1 MPTSY
6 RASVAG
12 DEKERTY
19 SQTTDTAL
27 RGAGG
32 NSTVGDIL
40 EGKGGEV
47 INLAPDATIAE
58 AAQTMGR
65 LKIGA
70 VLIIENDAVKGILSE
85 RDIVRQLGQEGAAV
99 LERKVSEVMTP
110 DPLSCHPADALL
122 LILQRMTQGRFR
134 HMPVFQD
141 NTLVGLISIKDVVD
155 YRLREL
161 EYDALKMKQMIV
173 G

>member
-6 RASVAG
+6 RGSVVG

-19 SQTTDTAL
+19 SQTTETNL
-27 RGAGG
+27 RAAGG
-32 NSTVGDIL
+32 NTTVGDIL

-47 INLAPDATIAE
+47 LNIGPDATIAE
-58 AAQTMGR
+58 AAEIMGAK
-65 LKIGA
+65 KIGA
-70 VLIIENDAVKGILSE
+70 LLVMQDGAVLGILSE
-85 RDIVRQLGQEGAAV
+85 RDIVRQLGHEAAAV
-99 LERKVSEVMTP
+99 LGRKVSEVMTP

-122 LILQRMTQGRFR
+122 LIMHRMTEGRFR
-134 HMPVFQD
+134 HMPVFKD
-141 NTLVGLISIKDVVD
+141 NALVGLISIKDVVD

-161 EYDALKMKQMIV
+161 EYDALRMKQMIV